1 MPIPPRSS
9 EAAFPVSSDLPPQ
22 VSVPDSGNGIV
33 SRHRNGALNPRE
45 DSSAAGSGG
54 DRPAPPPGQ
63 ASLVVHELEHWF
75 GSGTNT
81 RQVLDRVNLTI
92 HRGEVVL
99 LTGPSGCGKT
109 TFLTLVG
116 ALRQVMAGSVQLFG
130 QELNGAG
137 RRERQLLR
145 RQIGMIFQGHNL
157 LRCLSAEQNVQMGAD
172 LLPGLGYRARRDGAR
187 EWLRA
192 VGLGDHL
199 DKLPHDLSGGQKQRV
214 AIARA
219 LAAQPQL
226 LLADEPTAALDS
238 RTGREVVE
246 LLRRLARDQGCSVLM
261 VTHDPRILDVA
272 DRLVEMEDGR
282 LSEANIPSRAL
293 SGSVR

>member
-1 MPIPPRSS
+1 MSSAPQPPAPGS
-9 EAAFPVSSDLPPQ
+9 
-22 VSVPDSGNGIV
+22 DSGNGIV
-33 SRHRNGALNPRE
+33 SRHRNG
-45 DSSAAGSGG
+45 SAPLVAGSTGSVEG
-54 DRPAPPPGQ
+54 LPLPATTP
-63 ASLVVHELEHWF
+63 ASLVVRDLQHWF
-75 GSGTNT
+75 GSGANQ
-81 RQVLDRVNLTI
+81 RLVLDRVSLTI
-92 HRGEVVL
+92 RPGEVVL

-109 TFLTLVG
+109 TLLTLVG

-130 QELNGAG
+130 QELHGAA

-172 LLPGLGYRARRDGAR
+172 LLPGLGYRARRDLSR
-187 EWLRA
+187 QWLRA

-199 DKLPHDLSGGQKQRV
+199 AKLPHDLSGGQKQRV

-219 LAAQPQL
+219 LAAQPRL

-282 LSEANIPSRAL
+282 LSEARISERTL
-293 SGSVR
+293 SGSVG

>member
-1 MPIPPRSS
+1 V
-9 EAAFPVSSDLPPQ
+9 ALQDL
-22 VSVPDSGNGIV
+22 S
-33 SRHRNGALNPRE
+33 HWY
-45 DSSAAGSGG
+45 GSGVN
-54 DRPAPPPGQ
+54 R
-63 ASLVVHELEHWF
+63 
-75 GSGTNT
+75 
-81 RQVLDRVNLTI
+81 RKVLDRVQLAINP
-92 HRGEVVL
+92 GEVVL

-109 TFLTLVG
+109 TLLTLVG
-116 ALRQVMAGSVQLFG
+116 ALRQVMEGSVRLFG
-130 QELNGAG
+130 QELHGAP

-145 RQIGMIFQGHNL
+145 RDIGMIFQGHNL

-172 LLPGLGYRARRDGAR
+172 LLPNLGYRARRDLAR

-199 DKLPHDLSGGQKQRV
+199 GKLPHDLSGGQKQRV

-219 LAAQPQL
+219 LAAHPRL

-282 LSEANIPSRAL
+282 LTEASISGRAL
-293 SGSVR
+293 SGSVG

>member
-1 MPIPPRSS
+1 VTSRSS
-9 EAAFPVSSDLPPQ
+9 SPKSDPAGTSPGP
-22 VSVPDSGNGIV
+22 SV
-33 SRHRNGALNPRE
+33 ALQ
-45 DSSAAGSGG
+45 DLSHWYGSGVN
-54 DRPAPPPGQ
+54 R
-63 ASLVVHELEHWF
+63 
-75 GSGTNT
+75 
-81 RQVLDRVNLTI
+81 RKVLDRVQLAINP
-92 HRGEVVL
+92 GEVVL

-109 TFLTLVG
+109 TLLTLVG
-116 ALRQVMAGSVQLFG
+116 ALRQVMEGSVRLFG
-130 QELNGAG
+130 QELHGAP

-145 RQIGMIFQGHNL
+145 RDIGMIFQGHNL

-172 LLPGLGYRARRDGAR
+172 LLPNLGYRARRDLAR

-199 DKLPHDLSGGQKQRV
+199 GKLPHDLSGGQKQRV

-219 LAAQPQL
+219 LAAHPRL

-282 LSEANIPSRAL
+282 LTEASINGRAL
-293 SGSVR
+293 SGSVG

>member
-1 MPIPPRSS
+1 MTSRSS
-9 EAAFPVSSDLPPQ
+9 SPESDPAGTSAGP
-22 VSVPDSGNGIV
+22 SV
-33 SRHRNGALNPRE
+33 ALQ
-45 DSSAAGSGG
+45 DLSHWYGSGVN
-54 DRPAPPPGQ
+54 R
-63 ASLVVHELEHWF
+63 
-75 GSGTNT
+75 
-81 RQVLDRVNLTI
+81 RKVLDRVQLSINP
-92 HRGEVVL
+92 GEVVL

-109 TFLTLVG
+109 TLLTLVG

-130 QELNGAG
+130 QELHGAA

-172 LLPGLGYRARRDGAR
+172 LLPGLGYRARRDLSR
-187 EWLRA
+187 QWLRA

-199 DKLPHDLSGGQKQRV
+199 AKLPHDLSGGQKQRV

-219 LAAQPQL
+219 LAAQPRL

-282 LSEANIPSRAL
+282 LSETSVSGRTL
-293 SGSVR
+293 SGSVG